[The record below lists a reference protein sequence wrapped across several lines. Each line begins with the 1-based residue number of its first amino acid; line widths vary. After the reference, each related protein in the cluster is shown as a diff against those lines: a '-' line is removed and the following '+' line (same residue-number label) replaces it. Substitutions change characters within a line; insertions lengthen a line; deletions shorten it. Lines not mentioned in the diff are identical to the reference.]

1 MLSKEEGY
9 ETLIF
14 HTTGIGGRA
23 MGDLIRRG
31 FIQCV
36 LDITTT
42 EVADYVVGRVKSI
55 FLEYSLANSR
65 EERRNLYLVLFYYVR
80 HQINETCEATSVSEH
95 TNDEIQP
102 LATLFTF
109 AAAPEAF
116 YISVKLG
123 VYVVEEGVLDHRDG
137 MKAKPS

>member
-1 MLSKEEGY
+1 ME
-9 ETLIF
+9 
-14 HTTGIGGRA
+14 
-23 MGDLIRRG
+23 DLIRRG

-65 EERRNLYLVLFYYVR
+65 EERRNLYLVLFYYIR

-95 TNDEIQP
+95 TNDEIQS

>member
-14 HTTGIGGRA
+14 HITGIGGRA
-23 MGDLIRRG
+23 MEDLIRRG

-65 EERRNLYLVLFYYVR
+65 EERRNLYLVLFLL
-80 HQINETCEATSVSEH
+80 HSTS
-95 TNDEIQP
+95 N
-102 LATLFTF
+102 
-109 AAAPEAF
+109 
-116 YISVKLG
+116 
-123 VYVVEEGVLDHRDG
+123 
-137 MKAKPS
+137 

>member
-1 MLSKEEGY
+1 MQLEELNLFSLS
-9 ETLIF
+9 
-14 HTTGIGGRA
+14 
-23 MGDLIRRG
+23 IRLLTQG
-31 FIQCV
+31 
-36 LDITTT
+36 
-42 EVADYVVGRVKSI
+42 K
-55 FLEYSLANSR
+55 R
-65 EERRNLYLVLFYYVR
+65 EEICIWCFFYYIR

-123 VYVVEEGVLDHRDG
+123 VYVVEEGVLDHRVG

>member
-1 MLSKEEGY
+1 ME
-9 ETLIF
+9 
-14 HTTGIGGRA
+14 
-23 MGDLIRRG
+23 DLIRRG

>member
-1 MLSKEEGY
+1 MLTNMFYQVPDEPNKIVSS
-9 ETLIF
+9 
-14 HTTGIGGRA
+14 TTMFLVDQVDLIGG
-23 MGDLIRRG
+23 I
-31 FIQCV
+31 
-36 LDITTT
+36 
-42 EVADYVVGRVKSI
+42 KSI

-65 EERRNLYLVLFYYVR
+65 EERRNLYLVLFDYVR
-80 HQINETCEATSVSEH
+80 HQINETCIATSVSEY

-102 LATLFTF
+102 LATLFTL

-123 VYVVEEGVLDHRDG
+123 VYVVEEGVLDHRVG